1 MEELR
6 GEESKAR
13 RKSLRARDRSVAAS
27 EGGGGE
33 KLRSE
38 VSQKRDGIEK
48 LEKEVTGF
56 ISVKEENEKRMKEL
70 ETKFGIWRL
79 KSWRRGTRR

>member
-27 EGGGGE
+27 EGGGGRE
-33 KLRSE
+33 APCKGGEREENEGVGDQVWYLE
-38 VSQKRDGIEK
+38 VKELEERNTKMRDNIDNK
-48 LEKEVTGF
+48 EKEV
-56 ISVKEENEKRMKEL
+56 SEL
-70 ETKFGIWRL
+70 K
-79 KSWRRGTRR
+79 